1 MPEPARAGVGRPRA
15 AGEKLI
21 RQDLFLLGR
30 LWTIDRASG
39 EDGSW
44 SKREGTDGAGR
55 PLRQSRWAR
64 VIAKILRPVAGVSA
78 EALEAGK
85 RALVW
90 DAAWASV
97 TGAWSG
103 GVVLVAFALSLGAD
117 PMTIGL
123 LAAIPFAAQA
133 AQLPTIY
140 LVERVRQRK
149 LIGIASVGVAR
160 VIIVLLS
167 LLPFIAAT
175 ELRVPLLVTAHL
187 LIAVLG
193 SVAACAINS
202 WFHQLI
208 PAHNLGAFFGKRLLV
223 ASALSCG
230 GTLLAGLVVDHAPHG
245 RTGLAYAAVFIGAG
259 LAGFASCVCLART
272 PEPTM
277 AAGGPTA
284 SMTQLL
290 REPLRDANFRRL
302 LLMLGWWNLASNLA
316 APFLTVYLIQ
326 QLGFGLSTVTTL
338 WVSSQ
343 LANAAALYLWGRLS
357 DRLSNKAIL
366 AVALP
371 VYFVS
376 LLGLVFAGAGMR
388 GDMQLVVLYLLHVVM
403 GVATGGIG
411 LATGNIGLKLAPQG
425 KGTSYLAAIGT
436 VSAVLGGAAPILGGA
451 IAQWLSNSQLSI
463 VVRWVSPSLLH
474 EVSVVSFAH
483 WEFLFAL
490 SALLGL
496 FVLRALWRI
505 DEGSDISER
514 VVIQEL
520 ALEALRT
527 VNQLSSI
534 GGLIG
539 SVFSFSR
546 ITQWRQVAGRERR
559 AVERRIGDRRRG

>member
-1 MPEPARAGVGRPRA
+1 V
-15 AGEKLI
+15 I
-21 RQDLFLLGR
+21 RER
-30 LWTIDRASG
+30 
-39 EDGSW
+39 
-44 SKREGTDGAGR
+44 
-55 PLRQSRWAR
+55 
-64 VIAKILRPVAGVSA
+64 LRPVPLVSA
-78 EALEAGK
+78 QALEAGK

-117 PMTIGL
+117 PMTIGI

-140 LVERVRQRK
+140 LVERWRQRK
-149 LIGIASVGVAR
+149 LIGVTTLTVAR
-160 VIIVLLS
+160 VIIILLA
-167 LLPFIAAT
+167 LLPFIPTAD
-175 ELRVPLLVTAHL
+175 LRVPLLVGAHL
-187 LIAVLG
+187 LIGVLG
-193 SVAACAINS
+193 SIAACAINS
-202 WFHQLI
+202 WFHQLL
-208 PAHNLGAFFGKRLLV
+208 PAASLGTFFGKRLLV

-230 GTLLAGLVVDHAPHG
+230 GTLAAGLFVDNPPYG
-245 RTGLAYAAVFIGAG
+245 RADFAYAIVFVGAG
-259 LAGFASCVCLART
+259 LAGLASCVCLART

-277 AAGGPTA
+277 PVGGPPLP
-284 SMTQLL
+284 MIEML

-302 LLMLGWWNLASNLA
+302 LVMLGGWNLTSNLA

-326 QLGFGLSTVTTL
+326 QLGYGLGTVTAL

-371 VYFVS
+371 VYFAAM
-376 LLGLVFAGAGMR
+376 LGLVFVGAGATGQT
-388 GDMQLVVLYLLHVVM
+388 QLIMLYGLHVVM
-403 GVATGGIG
+403 GAATGGIG

-425 KGTSYLAAIGT
+425 RGTPYLAAIGT
-436 VSAVLGGAAPILGGA
+436 VSALLGGVAPILGGA
-451 IAQWLSNSQLSI
+451 IAQWLSSSQLSV
-463 VVRWVSPSLLH
+463 VVRWVSPTLSH
-474 EVSVVSFAH
+474 EVSVLSFAH

-496 FVLRALWRI
+496 FVLRALWRVS
-505 DEGSDISER
+505 EGSDISER

-520 ALEALRT
+520 ALEAVRT

-539 SVFSFSR
+539 SVFSFTR
-546 ITQWRQVAGRERR
+546 VAQWRPETWRSANRR
-559 AVERRIGDRRRG
+559 RVDRRRVDRRSGDRRSGGEPSDDGRRGDGRDPDRRTE

>member
-1 MPEPARAGVGRPRA
+1 M
-15 AGEKLI
+15 I
-21 RQDLFLLGR
+21 
-30 LWTIDRASG
+30 
-39 EDGSW
+39 
-44 SKREGTDGAGR
+44 
-55 PLRQSRWAR
+55 AR
-64 VIAKILRPVAGVSA
+64 VLQPVSA
-78 EALEAGK
+78 VSPEALEAGK

-117 PMTIGL
+117 PMTVGL
-123 LAAIPFAAQA
+123 LAAIPFVAQA
-133 AQLPTIY
+133 VQLPTIY
-140 LVERVRQRK
+140 LVERLRQRK
-149 LIGIASVGVAR
+149 LIGVTSVAVAR

-167 LLPFIAAT
+167 LLPFAVAVQW
-175 ELRVPLLVTAHL
+175 RVPLLVTAHL

-208 PAHNLGAFFGKRLLV
+208 PAQSLGTFFGTRLLV
-223 ASALSCG
+223 ARALSCG
-230 GTLLAGLVVDHAPHG
+230 ATLLAGLAVDHAPGG
-245 RTGLAYAAVFIGAG
+245 RREIAYAAVFIAAG
-259 LAGFASCVCLART
+259 LAGFASCAYLART
-272 PEPTM
+272 PEPAM
-277 AAGGPTA
+277 PAGATTV
-284 SMTQLL
+284 SMSQLL

-316 APFLTVYLIQ
+316 APFLTVYLLQ
-326 QLGFGLSTVTTL
+326 QIGYSLSTVTTM

-376 LLGLVFAGAGMR
+376 LLGLVFVGAGASGH
-388 GDMQLVVLYLLHVVM
+388 MQLAMLYLLHVVM

-425 KGTSYLAAIGT
+425 RGTSYLAAIGT
-436 VSAVLGGAAPILGGA
+436 VSAVMGGAAPILGGA
-451 IAQWLSNSQLSI
+451 IAQWLSYSQLSV
-463 VVRWVSPSLLH
+463 VVRWVSPSLSH
-474 EVSVVSFAH
+474 EVSVLSFAH

-496 FVLRALWRI
+496 FVLRALWRV

-520 ALEALRT
+520 ALEAMRT

-539 SVFSFSR
+539 SAFSFSR
-546 ITQWRQVAGRERR
+546 ITPWRQLADRERR
-559 AVERRIGDRRRG
+559 LRDRRIGDRRRGDRRAG

>member
-1 MPEPARAGVGRPRA
+1 MH
-15 AGEKLI
+15 L
-21 RQDLFLLGR
+21 
-30 LWTIDRASG
+30 S
-39 EDGSW
+39 
-44 SKREGTDGAGR
+44 
-55 PLRQSRWAR
+55 
-64 VIAKILRPVAGVSA
+64 LRPVPIVTP

-123 LAAIPFAAQA
+123 LAAIPFLAQA
-133 AQLPTIY
+133 VQLPTIY
-140 LVERVRQRK
+140 LVERARQRK
-149 LIGIASVGVAR
+149 LVGVTAVGVAR
-160 VIIVLLS
+160 LIIVLLS
-167 LLPFIAAT
+167 LLPFMTPA
-175 ELRVPLLVTAHL
+175 ELRVPLLVTAQL

-202 WFHQLI
+202 WLHQLI
-208 PAHNLGAFFGKRLLV
+208 PAQSLGTFFGARLLV

-230 GTLLAGLVVDHAPHG
+230 ATLAAGLAVDYPLFG
-245 RTGLAYAAVFIGAG
+245 RADLAYAAVFVGAG
-259 LAGFASCVCLART
+259 VAGFASMFCLART
-272 PEPTM
+272 PEPM
-277 AAGGPTA
+277 MPSGGPPA
-284 SMTQLL
+284 SLVQML

-302 LLMLGWWNLASNLA
+302 LVMLGGWNLASNLA
-316 APFLTVYLIQ
+316 APFLAVYLIQ
-326 QLGFGLSTVTTL
+326 QLGFGLGTVTML

-371 VYFVS
+371 FYFACM
-376 LLGLVFAGAGMR
+376 LGLVFVGSGAR
-388 GDMQLVVLYLLHVVM
+388 VNMQLVLLYLLHVVM
-403 GVATGGIG
+403 GVASGGIG

-425 KGTSYLAAIGT
+425 RGTSYLAAIGT
-436 VSAVLGGAAPILGGA
+436 VSAVLGGAAPIIGGA
-451 IAQWLSNSQLSI
+451 IAQWLSSSQLSI
-463 VVRWVSPSLLH
+463 VVRWVSPSLAR
-474 EVSVVSFAH
+474 EVSVLSFAH

-490 SALLGL
+490 SFLLGL
-496 FVLRALWRI
+496 FVLRSLWLVR
-505 DEGSDISER
+505 EGNDISER

-546 ITQWRQVAGRERR
+546 ITQWRREGRGSGERR
-559 AVERRIGDRRRG
+559 TGDRRVGERRGENRSAH

>member
-1 MPEPARAGVGRPRA
+1 MQG
-15 AGEKLI
+15 
-21 RQDLFLLGR
+21 
-30 LWTIDRASG
+30 
-39 EDGSW
+39 
-44 SKREGTDGAGR
+44 
-55 PLRQSRWAR
+55 
-64 VIAKILRPVAGVSA
+64 ILRPVPVVSA
-78 EALEAGK
+78 QALEAGK

-123 LAAIPFAAQA
+123 LAAIPFVAQA

-140 LVERVRQRK
+140 LVERARQRK
-149 LIGIASVGVAR
+149 LIGVASVTAAR
-160 VIIVLLS
+160 VLIILLS
-167 LLPFIAAT
+167 LLPFISAA

-202 WFHQLI
+202 WLHQLI
-208 PAHNLGAFFGKRLLV
+208 PGDSLGTFFGKRLLI

-230 GTLLAGLVVDHAPHG
+230 ATLLAGLVVDHAPSG
-245 RTGLAYAAVFIGAG
+245 RAELAYAAVFVGAG
-259 LAGFASCVCLART
+259 LAGFLSSACLART

-277 AAGGPTA
+277 AASGPPA
-284 SMTQLL
+284 SLTQML

-302 LLMLGWWNLASNLA
+302 LVMLGAWNLASNLA

-326 QLGFGLSTVTTL
+326 QLDFSLSTVTTL

-371 VYFVS
+371 VYFIS
-376 LLGLVFAGAGMR
+376 LLGLVFVGAGMR
-388 GDMQLVVLYLLHVVM
+388 GDMQLVMLYLLHVLM
-403 GVATGGIG
+403 GAATGGIG

-425 KGTSYLAAIGT
+425 RGTSYLAAIGT

-451 IAQWLSNSQLSI
+451 IAQLLSSSQLSV
-463 VVRWVSPSLLH
+463 VVRWVSPSLSH
-474 EVSVVSFAH
+474 EVSVLSFAH
-483 WEFLFAL
+483 WEFLFVL
-490 SALLGL
+490 SSLLGL
-496 FVLRALWRI
+496 FVLRALWRVS
-505 DEGSDISER
+505 EGSDISER
-514 VVIQEL
+514 IVIQEMG
-520 ALEALRT
+520 LEVLRT

-534 GGLIG
+534 GGVIG
-539 SVFSFSR
+539 SVFSFER
-546 ITQWRQVAGRERR
+546 IAPWRRGEGIRERR
-559 AVERRIGDRRRG
+559 RIERRGGDRRRGERLPSEGE